1 VPLALWIWRQYPTE
15 IEADL
20 LERGTDIADWHQGT
34 RHPRGW
40 LVLSSR
46 RLLVLLA
53 HLPERSAFKTAL
65 RDGDWP
71 IDTQIAAETH
81 KELAEF
87 HAGHRPEGEREYSAF
102 ISPVQNRKRYAE
114 IEAEAEFGAQQL
126 DVLYD
131 QLGWS

>member
-1 VPLALWIWRQYPTE
+1 MALWIWRQYPTE

-20 LERGTDIADWHQGT
+20 LARGIDIADWHQGT

-40 LVLSSR
+40 LTLSSR
-46 RLLVLLA
+46 RLLGLIEN
-53 HLPERSAFKTAL
+53 LPELSAFKTAL

-71 IDTQIAAETH
+71 TDTQILAEMH
-81 KELAEF
+81 KELANF
-87 HAGHRPEGEREYSAF
+87 HAGHRPEGEREYSTF
-102 ISPVQNRKRYAE
+102 VSPVEHRKRYAE
-114 IEAEAEFGAQQL
+114 QMAEAEFGAQQL